1 MRLKEEEEAQDRL
14 GAFYYVLG
22 NLHSKFRQCLS
33 MIQLLGLVKIKEY
46 GMECIL
52 KHLLNDFHKL
62 EIVCYK
68 ILLSSCINVTLHHS
82 GCTLRWNSTSTE
94 RLSYCLFCR

>member
-1 MRLKEEEEAQDRL
+1 MIFDHFTL
-14 GAFYYVLG
+14 GAFYHVLG

-33 MIQLLGLVKIKEY
+33 MIQLLGLVKSTFIKEY

-68 ILLSSCINVTLHHS
+68 NITFFIII
-82 GCTLRWNSTSTE
+82 
-94 RLSYCLFCR
+94 